1 MSVRSLASSLHW
13 QCWQGGEYLEK
24 MWRRKADWRQRSGD
38 QYSQQQLWKSSE
50 HPTPAVYCAQ
60 RSQGQLRAGSR
71 QLKPV
76 RDKTEP
82 LNQIVPMS
90 PTKLESL
97 IPGQNMG
104 GSMDEYYQSCAWDA
118 HSNNFSWFNV
128 TYPVPTILILLKQT
142 ILHNLVTHSCTFLE
156 PRFVTFSGEAFISN
170 NYRQIRQIQPSASC
184 EAVCN
189 KVTNNM
195 AFERKRYAQVLTGW
209 AVQPKGSIYSE
220 MRKVLI
226 KENNIQRSNKNQ

>member
-1 MSVRSLASSLHW
+1 MQSR
-13 QCWQGGEYLEK
+13 LETEK
-24 MWRRKADWRQRSGD
+24 RGSIQ
-38 QYSQQQLWKSSE
+38 
-50 HPTPAVYCAQ
+50 PATTVEE
-60 RSQGQLRAGSR
+60 LRAPNTCCALCTTQSWLQATEASQR
-71 QLKPV
+71 QD
-76 RDKTEP
+76 RTT
-82 LNQIVPMS
+82 NQIVPMS

-118 HSNNFSWFNV
+118 DGNNFSWFNV

-142 ILHNLVTHSCTFLE
+142 ILHNLMTHSCTFLE

-170 NYRQIRQIQPSASC
+170 NYRQIRQRQPSASC

-195 AFERKRYAQVLTGW
+195 AFERKWYAQVLTGW
-209 AVQPKGSIYSE
+209 AVQPKGSIYS
-220 MRKVLI
+220 
-226 KENNIQRSNKNQ
+226 